1 MLLIETVRRSTF
13 YFNSVW
19 VILSISIVINCC
31 PSLFLKFQ
39 VHLLE
44 SVLYF
49 YILVK
54 VLFV

>member
-1 MLLIETVRRSTF
+1 MLLIETVPRSPF

-31 PSLFLKFQ
+31 PSLVLKFQ

>member
-1 MLLIETVRRSTF
+1 MLLIGTVPLSTF

-31 PSLFLKFQ
+31 PSLVLKFQ
-39 VHLLE
+39 VLLV